1 MSPTGKSIDVNELF
15 SLFAL
20 DVIISAAFGIQA
32 NIQTDAGPEMVNK
45 AKTVFRTPLW
55 VRGFSMFPFSDY
67 LSKKFNISPLN
78 HTDYFLGL
86 ARAIYDVRKTQE
98 VPSRR
103 DLLQLMLE
111 AQRQETGADGKR
123 LTDDEVLAQS
133 VIFMV
138 AGFET
143 TGSTLSFVAYLLAKH
158 PDVQEKLLEELDEAV
173 ENRGDIPLY
182 DFVNSLDYLDRV
194 LSEVLRLYTP
204 GFLIHRRCNEACI
217 VNGLSIPAG
226 VDVFMPPYVLHRD
239 PLLWPDPE
247 KFDPDRF
254 SAKNREGQEAYSY
267 MPFGMGPRQCI
278 GFRFALLEM
287 KTAMFRVLSKVKFQT
302 ADDTVSQLN
311 FRSVLIMQ
319 PRDPIS
325 LEIAAR

>member
-1 MSPTGKSIDVNELF
+1 MFLTGKSTDVNKLF

-32 NIQTDAGPEMVNK
+32 NIQTDPDPEMVIK

-86 ARAIYDVRKTQE
+86 ARAIYDVRKTQK
-98 VPSRR
+98 VPSQR
-103 DLLQLMLE
+103 DLLQLMIE

-123 LTDDEVLAQS
+123 LTDDEVLAQCL
-133 VIFMV
+133 IFMV

-143 TGSTLSFVAYLLAKH
+143 TGSTLSFMAYVLAKY
-158 PDVQEKLLEELDEAV
+158 PDVQERLLEELDEAV
-173 ENRGDIPLY
+173 ENRGEMPLY
-182 DFVNSLDYLDRV
+182 DFVNSLHYLDRV

-204 GFLIHRRCNEACI
+204 GFLIHRRCNEACT

-239 PLLWPDPE
+239 PLLWPDP
-247 KFDPDRF
+247 
-254 SAKNREGQEAYSY
+254 QE
-267 MPFGMGPRQCI
+267 
-278 GFRFALLEM
+278 
-287 KTAMFRVLSKVKFQT
+287 V
-302 ADDTVSQLN
+302 
-311 FRSVLIMQ
+311 
-319 PRDPIS
+319 
-325 LEIAAR
+325 